1 MISRTKGSCALLAD
15 IGGTNSRFALMH
27 EGKIGEVTY
36 TRVADFPTVADAIA
50 DFLRVRGAGIEVSD
64 AVLAVAGPITNN
76 RCVMTNSPWVIDG
89 NELRDK
95 LGLHAVDLLNDFEVQ
110 AWALPSLQPSDLF
123 PLGGGTGVAGEPL
136 LVLGPGTGFGVSCL
150 VDKAGARLAVV
161 TEAGHATLPA
171 ESDREERVITGL
183 RRRLGHVSIER
194 GALSGAGLQNLYE
207 AVAEVDGVNAPPRD
221 AAAITSAAL
230 DGSCDLS
237 RSVLAMFCAILGS
250 VAGNLAV
257 TFSARGGVYIA
268 GGIVPRFPR
277 FVADSEFRERFEAKG
292 RFREYLHPIPTSII
306 VRPDAS
312 FAGLKAFRDHQ
323 VS

>member
-1 MISRTKGSCALLAD
+1 
-15 IGGTNSRFALMH
+15 
-27 EGKIGEVTY
+27 
-36 TRVADFPTVADAIA
+36 
-50 DFLRVRGAGIEVSD
+50 
-64 AVLAVAGPITNN
+64 
-76 RCVMTNSPWVIDG
+76 
-89 NELRDK
+89 
-95 LGLHAVDLLNDFEVQ
+95 
-110 AWALPSLQPSDLF
+110 
-123 PLGGGTGVAGEPL
+123 
-136 LVLGPGTGFGVSCL
+136 
-150 VDKAGARLAVV
+150 
-161 TEAGHATLPA
+161 
-171 ESDREERVITGL
+171 
-183 RRRLGHVSIER
+183 
-194 GALSGAGLQNLYE
+194 
-207 AVAEVDGVNAPPRD
+207 VNAPPRD

-230 DGSCDLS
+230 DGSCDHS